1 MEKNKK
7 NTPCGAC
14 IIGLVF
20 ALLEILIVIGETI
33 GWINYNSG
41 LDSTLFIIFLIFI
54 ISFYNKKQNS
64 LISNRKKG
72 MEK

>member
-1 MEKNKK
+1 LEKNNK

-41 LDSTLFIIFLIFI
+41 LDSTLFIIFLISI
-54 ISFYNKKQNS
+54 ILFHNKKYNS
-64 LISNRKKG
+64 LISKRKRN